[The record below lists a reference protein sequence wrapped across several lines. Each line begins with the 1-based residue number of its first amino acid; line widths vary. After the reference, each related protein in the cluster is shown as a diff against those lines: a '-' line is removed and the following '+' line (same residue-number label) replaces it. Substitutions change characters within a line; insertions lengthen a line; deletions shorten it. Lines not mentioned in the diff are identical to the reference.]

1 MLFLFKSFSLKVEK
15 LNERRNWL
23 FIVLAGLFITNAV
36 TAELISNKLI
46 QIPLQ
51 FEVFGSQFGPFATI
65 VGILPW
71 PVVFLLTDL
80 MNEFYGQKAVRRL
93 SWITAGL
100 IAYCFIIVGL
110 SLAIPA
116 YEIKGSDLADNASYV
131 KVFGQSQMI
140 IVGSIC
146 AFLVSQLLDAFLF
159 DKIKHKTGNRFI
171 WLRSTGSTVISQLI
185 DSFIVLYIGFVLP
198 GKMSMGTYMSVA
210 PTNYILKLVIAISLT
225 PLIYLGHFLLR
236 KYLGNQKENLDS
248 VSG

>member
-1 MLFLFKSFSLKVEK
+1 MKVEI

-23 FIVLAGLFITNAV
+23 FIILAGLFITNAV
-36 TAELISNKLI
+36 TAELMSNKLI
-46 QIPLQ
+46 QIPIEFNL
-51 FEVFGSQFGPFATI
+51 FGSHLGPFATI
-65 VGILPW
+65 IGILPW
-71 PVVFLLTDL
+71 PIVFLLTDL

-100 IAYCFIIVGL
+100 IAYCFIIVGI

-116 YEIKGSDLADNASYV
+116 YEIPGSDLADNASYL

-171 WLRSTGSTVISQLI
+171 WLRSTGSTVVSQVI
-185 DSFIVLYIGFVLP
+185 DSYIVLYIGFVLP
-198 GKMSMGTYMSVA
+198 GKMSMGTYMTVA
-210 PTNYILKLVIAISLT
+210 PTNYILKLIIAISLT
-225 PLIYLGHFLLR
+225 PLIYLGH
-236 KYLGNQKENLDS
+236 YLMRRYLNKEEGNAS
-248 VSG
+248 AVSE

>member
-1 MLFLFKSFSLKVEK
+1 VKVEI
-15 LNERRNWL
+15 LSERRNWL
-23 FIVLAGLFITNAV
+23 FIILAGLFITNAV

-46 QIPLQ
+46 QVPIQ
-51 FEVFGSQFGPFATI
+51 FNIFGTHFGPFATI
-65 VGILPW
+65 IGILPW

-100 IAYCFIIVGL
+100 IAYCFIIVGI

-116 YEIKGSDLADNASYV
+116 YEIPGSDLADNASYL

-159 DKIKHKTGNRFI
+159 DKIKQKTGNRFI
-171 WLRSTGSTVISQLI
+171 WLRSTGSTVVSQVI
-185 DSFIVLYIGFVLP
+185 DSYIVLYVGFVLP
-198 GKMSMGTYMSVA
+198 GKMSMGTYMTVA
-210 PTNYILKLVIAISLT
+210 PTNYILKLIIAISLT
-225 PLIYLGHFLLR
+225 PLIYLGH
-236 KYLGNQKENLDS
+236 YLMRRYLNKQEGNSNTLS
-248 VSG
+248 A

>member
-1 MLFLFKSFSLKVEK
+1 MKVEI

-23 FIVLAGLFITNAV
+23 FIILAGLFITNAV
-36 TAELISNKLI
+36 TAELMSNKLI
-46 QIPLQ
+46 QVPIEFNL
-51 FEVFGSQFGPFATI
+51 FGSHFGPFATI
-65 VGILPW
+65 IGILPW
-71 PVVFLLTDL
+71 PIVFLLTDL

-100 IAYCFIIVGL
+100 IAYCFIIVGI

-116 YEIKGSDLADNASYV
+116 YEIPGSDLADNASYL

-171 WLRSTGSTVISQLI
+171 WLRSTGSTVVSQVI
-185 DSFIVLYIGFVLP
+185 DSYIVLYIGFVLP
-198 GKMSMGTYMSVA
+198 GKMSMGTYMTVA
-210 PTNYILKLVIAISLT
+210 PTNYILKLIIAISLT
-225 PLIYLGHFLLR
+225 PLIYLGH
-236 KYLGNQKENLDS
+236 YLMRRYLNKQEGNSNTLS
-248 VSG
+248 A